1 MVNPSGHTGCKD
13 NLMSI
18 LRGMKKIFGS
28 SIARL
33 RVIAIV
39 EGWSFLIL
47 LGIAMPL
54 KYLADMPGAVRVVG
68 MAHGLLFVAYILLVV
83 QVKLLHRWSARKA
96 FLAMFASVIPFGTF
110 YVEKKWLRET
120 NLAEDPASGKKAE

>member
-1 MVNPSGHTGCKD
+1 MA
-13 NLMSI
+13 I

-28 SIARL
+28 SVDRL
-33 RVIAIV
+33 RVIAIL

-54 KYLADMPGAVRVVG
+54 KYMAGLPEPVRVIG
-68 MAHGLLFVAYILLVV
+68 MAHGVLFIAYILLVI
-83 QVKLLHRWSARKA
+83 QVKLQHRWPVRKA

-110 YVEKKWLRET
+110 YVEKKWLRERS
-120 NLAEDPASGKKAE
+120 LAERSATGKEVE

>member
-1 MVNPSGHTGCKD
+1 
-13 NLMSI
+13 
-18 LRGMKKIFGS
+18 MKKIFGS

-54 KYLADMPGAVRVVG
+54 KYLADMPEAVRIIG
-68 MAHGLLFVAYILLVV
+68 MAHGILFIAYILLVV
-83 QVKLLHRWSARKA
+83 QVKLLHRWSVGKA
-96 FLAMFASVIPFGTF
+96 LLAMFASVIPFGTF

-120 NLAEDPASGKKAE
+120 DLAESSAPNEDAE